1 MNPSP
6 SNCCTMKPHFSF
18 PVFLVFVLALVM
30 PQTIPTATAAEAT
43 AGERESV
50 IEVVQTFFDTM
61 AAKDA
66 EGARST
72 LLADGQYYAV
82 RDDPGGLV
90 VRRRTHEEYLTGI
103 ATGKDR
109 PLERMW
115 DATVMVH
122 DRIAMVWTPY
132 DFHRNGKFSHSG
144 VDVFTVIRTDGGWKI
159 AGVVFTVEPDAPSR
173 HPAGPPPAA
182 GN

>member
-1 MNPSP
+1 
-6 SNCCTMKPHFSF
+6 MKHRSRLPLLLF
-18 PVFLVFVLALVM
+18 FLVSLAM
-30 PQTIPTATAAEAT
+30 PQTTSSATATGAN
-43 AGERESV
+43 AGERKSV
-50 IEVVQTFFDTM
+50 LDVVQRFFDTM
-61 AAKDA
+61 AAKDVD
-66 EGARST
+66 GARAV
-72 LLADGQYYAV
+72 LLPDGQYYAV
-82 RDDPGGLV
+82 RDDPGGFVL
-90 VRRRTHEEYLTGI
+90 RRRTHEEYLAGL

-144 VDVFTVIRTDGGWKI
+144 IDVFTLVKTDGGWKI
-159 AGVVFTVEPDAPSR
+159 AGLAFTVEPKTPSQ
-173 HPAGPPPAA
+173 HPAGPPPVAP